1 MEDLIGTIS
10 DHTTRDQKKDHNSL
24 ERIYFHL
31 ANSKRLAN
39 PESEYQ
45 FMKLQPGDLANAN
58 IKASMN
64 REQTFVCSAE
74 RSELGGHVKD
84 ALLLSTR
91 GQQAA
96 SDDFV
101 AQPHQPLTKAL
112 WKPQGQ
118 QADNRE
124 LASFM
129 ALAHCHSDFEMLP
142 RCWASFMLQE
152 GFLFQQRDGDENVY
166 LSLGFKHRAAWGF
179 RVEPESTEG
188 FFRITPQSNDISA
201 AAAKRRM
208 KQMVECHFGFSPD
221 NKEVPM
227 QSSWMAIPTELCASH
242 IRLTTW

>member
-31 ANSKRLAN
+31 ANSKRSGLA
-39 PESEYQ
+39 ESEYQ

-58 IKASMN
+58 IKVSMN

-74 RSELGGHVKD
+74 RSELGGHVKN

-101 AQPHQPLTKAL
+101 AQPHQPLTKVL

-118 QADNRE
+118 QADNLQPGDSVWNLSPRKV
-124 LASFM
+124 F
-129 ALAHCHSDFEMLP
+129 SD
-142 RCWASFMLQE
+142 
-152 GFLFQQRDGDENVY
+152 Y
-166 LSLGFKHRAAWGF
+166 
-179 RVEPESTEG
+179 STE
-188 FFRITPQSNDISA
+188 Q
-201 AAAKRRM
+201 
-208 KQMVECHFGFSPD
+208 
-221 NKEVPM
+221 
-227 QSSWMAIPTELCASH
+227 
-242 IRLTTW
+242 